1 MTRVDSERSSR
12 AWEMLQIYRER
23 YAIDHLLEPIES
35 LERSISRREG
45 RHHALRRR
53 LADIEKQLSEAR
65 SELHAVADEIAGSRA
80 AGALLIEDIVDRV
93 RQEHDERWSPTP
105 LRGFRV
111 WRVESGAVWGNQ
123 VTWPEPTLA
132 SRCLRSIPGED
143 IPHSSGL
150 CGPPACGIY
159 AVKQLDMVPGSVAR
173 CEMRDTVVGVVA
185 LAGKVVEH
193 ELGYRAQ
200 RASVIALAINHRGRR
215 VVTSQRSEI
224 EMVFRSPTDAIT
236 RLEGNGISSPDEA
249 RAFLEMSQK
258 EDTWI

>member
-1 MTRVDSERSSR
+1 
-12 AWEMLQIYRER
+12 MLQVYRQR
-23 YAIDHLLEPIES
+23 YPIDHLLEQIES
-35 LERSISRREG
+35 LEQSIARREG
-45 RHHALRRR
+45 RHHAIRRR
-53 LADIEKQLSEAR
+53 LAEIEKQLAETR

-80 AGALLIEDIVDRV
+80 TGALLIEDILDRV
-93 RQEHDERWSPTP
+93 RQEHDERWSPAP

-111 WRVESGAVWGNQ
+111 WRVDSGAIWGNQ
-123 VTWPEPTLA
+123 VPWPEPRLA

-159 AVKQLDMVPGSVAR
+159 AVKDLDMFPASVAR
-173 CEMRDTVVGVVA
+173 CEMRDTAVGVVA

-200 RASVIALAINHRGRR
+200 RASVVALAIHHRGHR
-215 VVTSQRSEI
+215 VVTNELSEI
-224 EMVFRSPTDAIT
+224 ETLFRAPTDAIT
-236 RLEGNGISSPDEA
+236 RLEDKVITSPDEA
-249 RAFLEMSQK
+249 RAFLEMSQE